1 MLIASRDCK
10 QRKTVGSTLLER
22 HKIKQMKK
30 ILGLVTGL
38 MMAAFTFGQSTIS
51 FSDASDSYDK
61 KATTSF
67 NFTFS
72 PVHSADDITS
82 NAAYYESYFT
92 VSVTPAGTSGN
103 TVNITLVEDNEMA
116 RRVIMR
122 LFVNLEIN
130 EIGVNGTD
138 MDRNDFM
145 TTYIMVD

>member
-1 MLIASRDCK
+1 
-10 QRKTVGSTLLER
+10 
-22 HKIKQMKK
+22 MKK
-30 ILGLVTGL
+30 ILGLVAGL
-38 MMAAFTFGQSTIS
+38 MMAAFTFGQSTIA
-51 FSDASDSYDK
+51 FTDATDSYNK

-67 NFTFS
+67 NFIFS
-72 PVHSADDITS
+72 PTHTAEDITS

-92 VSVTPAGTSGN
+92 VTVVAAGTGGN

-138 MDRNDFM
+138 MERNEFM
-145 TTYIMVD
+145 TTFIMVD